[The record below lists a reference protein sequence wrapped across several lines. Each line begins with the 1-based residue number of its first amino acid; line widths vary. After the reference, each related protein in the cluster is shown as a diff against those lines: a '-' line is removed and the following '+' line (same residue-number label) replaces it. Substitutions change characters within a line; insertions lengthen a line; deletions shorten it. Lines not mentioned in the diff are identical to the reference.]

1 MAADWP
7 PIAIRDKPH
16 SGAMK
21 LRHLPPALFLLFFT
35 LSLPSL
41 TYRHRRHL
49 LLPRAP
55 SSSQQ
60 QRAGED
66 ALLRRLATIDAGGDQ
81 VLADA
86 AALLANASISSFSHS
101 PGGHNGHRLLLIR
114 LPCSSSYTGN
124 NDTTTTTTCRRRR
137 QITTVSTLRVPS
149 DMLPDDSSLLAAFR
163 SSLRSF
169 LHAHHRITDIAGVM
183 LDLPTLL
190 GNRHRF
196 PTCAVV
202 GNSGILLNSN
212 RGAQIDAHDFVIRLN
227 NAPASAAFVSDV
239 GAKTSLTL
247 GNSFVLRR
255 CSVPSASTTP
265 GCNCHPYGRSVPLT
279 MYVSQPVHLL
289 DAIACAATAT
299 ATSPFLLRLTDPRL
313 DVLCARIAKYYSLR
327 RFVAADTGEGW
338 EGWRRGDG
346 RGGRMHFHYSSG
358 LEAVVMALGACEE
371 VSMFGFGKKLGG
383 GEAPLPYW
391 SEEGDGGA

>member
-1 MAADWP
+1 
-7 PIAIRDKPH
+7 
-16 SGAMK
+16 MK

-114 LPCSSSYTGN
+114 LPCSSSYT
-124 NDTTTTTTCRRRR
+124 R

-371 VSMFGFGKKLGG
+371 VSMFGFGKKLGKKETEVHDY
-383 GEAPLPYW
+383 EAEYEFYRELQERPEMVPFLDEVPGFKLPPVRQYW
-391 SEEGDGGA
+391 